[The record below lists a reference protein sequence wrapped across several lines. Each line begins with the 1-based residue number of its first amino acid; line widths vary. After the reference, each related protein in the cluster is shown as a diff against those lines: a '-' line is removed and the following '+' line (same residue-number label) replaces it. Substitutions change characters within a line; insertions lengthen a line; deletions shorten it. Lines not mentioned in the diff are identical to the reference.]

1 MYFFF
6 PQNQPSRLND
16 TEGLTWLQESMIL
29 PLTEGSM
36 RPQHLMDVTDP
47 EKSMRKIV
55 VTVITATCE
64 WLLDARYQAGY
75 LTCLLSLIPQA
86 TFQYGY
92 CYLNF
97 TNEHTDAQEVKH
109 LAQCFMAN

>member
-1 MYFFF
+1 
-6 PQNQPSRLND
+6 
-16 TEGLTWLQESMIL
+16 MIL

-86 TFQYGY
+86 TFRYGY